1 MSNTACFSF
10 SIIFADICGFTSLAS
25 RCSPQELV
33 KVLNDLFARF
43 DRLAQVSI
51 TFIEEEKELKVR
63 RTPLE
68 DMHDMNSVLPVSL

>member
-1 MSNTACFSF
+1 
-10 SIIFADICGFTSLAS
+10 
-25 RCSPQELV
+25 V

-51 TFIEEEKELKVR
+51 TFIEEEKEL